1 MLDFSE
7 LKLGKIIALN
17 DQPYKIVFTQ
27 HSKQARSGAV
37 LRTKLKNLINGS
49 VVEKTFAGGDK
60 AEEASLEKTKAN
72 FLYSEG
78 NEYHFMDQETFEQFS
93 FPKEEIGESA
103 QFLIEGTIVDILKY
117 NGKAVNINLPTKM
130 DFKVISSP
138 PGIKGDTAG
147 SATKLV
153 TIETG
158 ASIKCPL
165 FINEND
171 IIRINTETGE
181 YVERAK

>member
-1 MLDFSE
+1 MLDFNE

-49 VVEKTFAGGDK
+49 VVEKTFGGGDK
-60 AEEASLEKTKAN
+60 AEEANLEKTKAS

-78 NEYHFMDQETFEQFS
+78 NNYHFMDQESFEQFS
-93 FPKEEIGESA
+93 FPKEDIGESS
-103 QFLIEGTIVDILKY
+103 QFLVEGTIIDILKY
-117 NGKAVNINLPTKM
+117 NGKAVNISLPTKM

-158 ASIKCPL
+158 TQIKCPL

-171 IIRINTETGE
+171 VIRINTETGE

>member
-1 MLDFSE
+1 MLDFSQ
-7 LKLGKIIALN
+7 LKLGKIISVN
-17 DQPYKIVFTQ
+17 DQPYKIVYTQ

-49 VVEKTFAGGDK
+49 VIEKTFGGGDR
-60 AEEASLEKTKAN
+60 AEEANLERTKAN

-78 NEYHFMDQETFEQFS
+78 NEYYFMDPESFEQFS
-93 FPKEEIGESA
+93 FPKEEIGEQA
-103 QFLIEGTIVDILKY
+103 QFLIDGTVIDILKY
-117 NGKAVNINLPTKM
+117 NGKAVNISLPTKM
-130 DFKVISSP
+130 DFKIISAP

-158 ASIKCPL
+158 AQIKCPL
-165 FINEND
+165 FINEGD

-181 YVERAK
+181 YTERAK